1 MCGDCKLWSSTHS
14 KHASCALRRGADDWK
29 IKVDRADAGGR
40 ATAAFPLG
48 SLLDLF
54 ENRVRIMSRRDLA
67 GPDWEY
73 DIEVIGGA
81 EKGSTRT
88 LPHAQLLLEVDVGWN
103 LVRLDDQ
110 GAMDQACEHCGAL
123 RFKGEVTKGN
133 LCCRRGRV
141 SLRHLSRPPSAIA
154 ALLEETNGFTHTDK
168 GNILNYNEAF
178 QLARMQIYADGD
190 VYPKQG
196 RRGSCTQCTAS
207 RTCPSCT
214 PLGRR
219 PDVMGWQPTCW
230 LFGKLERKMV
240 PLEPRA
246 HKPSGY
252 AQLYFLEPAESARLR
267 HHYQPNCAQDK
278 MARLLFDINAH
289 NPYVRDLQAIH
300 RAVQPGDRHRI
311 IIHANRGAK
320 ERCYRAEALHHQ
332 GTEVAVLIPDTAGE
346 DAFRTLRVERADGH
360 MGWISDL
367 HRSADPLCY
376 PLFHTFGEDGY
387 QHFDK
392 PEDRDYYAECM
403 ASNALAAQASEQ
415 RARDAVATLP
425 TTPREYMAY
434 RSMFR
439 RAPDD
444 SVDNDPGDP
453 YNVLHRGGRLF
464 QKWACDGG
472 SKIIQQRL
480 AFLTSKSFQKNS
492 MRIDTREN
500 LQAQYEA
507 YLQRKAADPA
517 ACFHPTGRTHTPNM
531 LPSNLT
537 GSSRDQA
544 AAYRDAMAMVRN
556 EGTPYVVA
564 VCNHLIYYTPGFKG
578 AVGSVGFTVSFVLQC
593 ILYSFFS
600 FCTPTLALPSST
612 PHPHP
617 CANFLINPVLSRQ

>member
-1 MCGDCKLWSSTHS
+1 VCADCKLWSSTHS
-14 KHASCALRRGADDWK
+14 KHASSALRRGADDWK
-29 IKVDRADAGGR
+29 IKVDRASPGGR
-40 ATAAFPLG
+40 TTAFPLG

-54 ENRVRIMSRRDLA
+54 ATRVRIKSRRDLA
-67 GPDWEY
+67 GPQPWEY
-73 DIEVIGGA
+73 DIEVIGGE
-81 EKGSTRT
+81 EKGTSRT
-88 LPHAQLLLEVDVGWN
+88 LSHAQLLLEADVGWN
-103 LVRLDDQ
+103 LVGPDDQ
-110 GAMDQACEHCGAL
+110 GAMDQPCEHCGAL

-154 ALLEETNGFTHTDK
+154 ALLEETGGFTHTDK

-190 VYPKQG
+190 VYPKTG
-196 RRGSCTQCTAS
+196 PDCI
-207 RTCPSCT
+207 

-219 PDVMGWQPTCW
+219 PDVVGWQPTCW

-278 MARLLFDINAH
+278 MARLLFDINAN

-300 RAVQPGDRHRI
+300 RTVQPGDRHHI
-311 IIHANRGAK
+311 VIHANRGAK
-320 ERCYRAEALHHQ
+320 ERCYRAEALFHQ

-367 HRSADPLCY
+367 HRSADALCY

-415 RARDAVATLP
+415 RARDEVAKLP
-425 TTPREYMAY
+425 KTPREYMAF

-439 RAPDD
+439 RAPDT
-444 SVDNDPGDP
+444 SIDNDPGDP

-464 QKWACDGG
+464 QRWACDGG

-480 AFLTSKSFQKNS
+480 AFLTSKSFQKNN

-500 LQAQYEA
+500 LQTQYEE
-507 YLQRKAADPA
+507 YLKRKAADPA
-517 ACFHPTGRTHTPNM
+517 ASFHATGRTHTPNM

-544 AAYRDAMAMVRN
+544 AAYRDAMATVRK
-556 EGTPYVVA
+556 EGTPYVDA
-564 VCNHLIYYTPGFKG
+564 GCD
-578 AVGSVGFTVSFVLQC
+578 C
-593 ILYSFFS
+593 
-600 FCTPTLALPSST
+600 
-612 PHPHP
+612 
-617 CANFLINPVLSRQ
+617 R